1 MPGTAHADFLFYY
14 IISGFCPKPLGNG
27 YIITGCPSNQQDA
40 DTEHGEMREED
51 HDHDHVDENRDML
64 MDSTSMEMDDDDM
77 MD

>member
-1 MPGTAHADFLFYY
+1 MKNIKRISIQVFTLLLFVA
-14 IISGFCPKPLGNG
+14 
-27 YIITGCPSNQQDA
+27 IITGCPNNQQDA

-51 HDHDHVDENRDML
+51 HDHDHMDENSDML